1 MMLCRNF
8 RFKKPS
14 LKRKY
19 MQIIQFIADHD
30 GCSRRECTVHIWKNV
45 EKYNYRGY
53 QSEMYANL
61 IWKDFIRY
69 DKKFKYHVTEHGLKL
84 LKDAYIND
92 LIEICLKFA

>member
-1 MMLCRNF
+1 MVRRNF

-30 GCSRRECTVHIWKNV
+30 GCSRRECTFHIWKSV
-45 EKYNYRGY
+45 DNYRGY

-69 DKKFKYHVTEHGLKL
+69 DKKFKYHVTEHGLRL
-84 LKDAYIND
+84 LKEAYIND
-92 LIEICLKFA
+92 FIKIFLKIA